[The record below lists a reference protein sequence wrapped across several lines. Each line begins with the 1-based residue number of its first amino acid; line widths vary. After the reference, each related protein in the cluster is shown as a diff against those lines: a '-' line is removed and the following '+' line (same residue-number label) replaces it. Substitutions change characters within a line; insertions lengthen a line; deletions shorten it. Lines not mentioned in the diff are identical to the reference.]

1 MSQVLDRTNP
11 PESGTRPALK
21 LPQSERFSL
30 SNGLDVLILPR
41 AALPEVSLRLITE
54 AGAALEPERE
64 CGVAEL
70 TGRLLTEG
78 AAGKDAMQMAGWL
91 DRLGA
96 AFTVSA
102 SYDVTMVSMHSLSD
116 TLSGTL
122 DYLAA
127 TAREPSFTPSETER
141 VRQERLDEIER
152 DRDEPSIVATR
163 KLIAAI
169 YGDHPYG
176 RPSDGT
182 YESVS
187 GLDAESVR
195 RFHHRHYT
203 AEGAALIVCG
213 DVHAERLVAELEGRF
228 GNWTPGTDRVPLPE
242 APPHPSR
249 PVSPLIIDRPAS
261 AQSEIRIGT
270 IGAPIQTEDL
280 YAATMGNAILGGLFS
295 SRINMNLRE
304 DKGWTYGA
312 RSAFHFRRGAGPFV
326 AQTAVETPVTA
337 DAVAEMMAEIRGM
350 VSNPPSEEEMSLARN
365 ALTLSLPR
373 QFETTSQVTGKLAR
387 QVIFGLPEDYWERY
401 PERINAVTREHVVAV
416 MERYLDPERLVF
428 LVVGDAES
436 IEPGLRAI
444 GPTEVM
450 AG

>member
-1 MSQVLDRTNP
+1 MSRVLDRSKP
-11 PESGTRPALK
+11 PESGTRPALR
-21 LPQSERFSL
+21 LPRSERHTL
-30 SNGLDVLILPR
+30 SNGMDVLVLARP
-41 AALPEVSLRLITE
+41 ALPEVSLRLITE

-78 AAGKDAMQMAGWL
+78 AAGRDAMQMAAWL
-91 DRLGA
+91 DLLGA
-96 AFTVSA
+96 SFMVSA
-102 SYDVTMVSMHSLSD
+102 SYDVTMVSMHALSD
-116 TLSGTL
+116 TLSGAL

-127 TAREPSFTPSETER
+127 TTRDPTFAVSETDR

-163 KLIAAI
+163 RLVSAI
-169 YGDHPYG
+169 YGTHPYG

-187 GLDAESVR
+187 GLDAETVR
-195 RFHHRHYT
+195 RFHNRRYT
-203 AEGAALIVCG
+203 SRAAALIACG
-213 DVHAERLVAELEGRF
+213 DVTPESLLAELEERF
-228 GNWTPGTDRVPLPE
+228 GDWPAGDEVPPLPE
-242 APPHPSR
+242 VPPR
-249 PVSPLIIDRPAS
+249 PLRPGRPLIVDRPGS

-270 IGAPIQTEDL
+270 IGAPFQTEDL
-280 YAATMGNAILGGLFS
+280 YAATLGNAILGGLFS

-312 RSAFHFRRGAGPFV
+312 RSAFYFRRGAGPFV

-337 DAVAEMMAEIRGM
+337 DAVREMMSEIEGI
-350 VSNPPSEEEMSLARN
+350 VSDPPSDEEMSLAKN

-387 QVIFGLPEDYWERY
+387 QVIFSLPEDYWERY
-401 PERINAVTREHVVAV
+401 PERINAVTRDQVVAA
-416 MERYLDPERLVF
+416 MDRYLDAGRLVL
-428 LVVGDAES
+428 LVVGDADA
-436 IEPGLRAI
+436 IEPGLRAY
-444 GPTEVM
+444 GSTEVTSS
-450 AG
+450 

>member
-1 MSQVLDRTNP
+1 MSQVLDRSSP
-11 PESGTRPALK
+11 PESGTRPALR
-21 LPQSERFSL
+21 LPRSERYSL
-30 SNGLDVLILPR
+30 TNGLDVLILARPG
-41 AALPEVSLRLITE
+41 LPEASLRLITE
-54 AGAALEPERE
+54 AGAALEPESE

-78 AAGKDAMQMAGWL
+78 AAGRDAMQMAEWL

-102 SYDVTMVSMHSLSD
+102 SYDVTMVSMHSLSE
-116 TLSGTL
+116 TLSGAL

-127 TAREPSFTPSETER
+127 ATREPDFSVAETER

-163 KLIAAI
+163 RLISAV
-169 YGDHPYG
+169 YGEHPYG
-176 RPSDGT
+176 RPADGT

-187 GLDAESVR
+187 ALDAESVR
-195 RFHHRHYT
+195 RFHHRRYT
-203 AEGAALIVCG
+203 SGGAALIVSG
-213 DVHAERLVAELEGRF
+213 DIDPEELVADLERRFGDWAPGAERLQLPVVPAHPLRPGR
-228 GNWTPGTDRVPLPE
+228 
-242 APPHPSR
+242 A
-249 PVSPLIIDRPAS
+249 LIVDRPGS

-270 IGAPIQTEDL
+270 IGAPFQTDDL
-280 YAATMGNAILGGLFS
+280 YAATLGNAILGGLFS

-350 VSNPPSEEEMSLARN
+350 VSNPPSEEEMSLAKN

-401 PERINAVTREHVVAV
+401 PERINAVSRDQVVAA
-416 MERYLDPERLVF
+416 MERYLDAEQLVL
-428 LVVGDAES
+428 LVVGDAGT
-436 IEPGLRAI
+436 IEPGLRAF
-444 GPTEVM
+444 GPTEV
-450 AG
+450 GPG

>member
-1 MSQVLDRTNP
+1 VSAILDRSKP
-11 PESGTRPALK
+11 PESGTRPALR
-21 LPQSERFSL
+21 LPRSERYSL
-30 SNGLDVLILPR
+30 SNGLDVLVLARPG
-41 AALPEVSLRLITE
+41 LPEVSLRLITE
-54 AGAALEPERE
+54 AGAALEPEPE
-64 CGVAEL
+64 CGVSEL

-78 AAGKDAMQMAGWL
+78 AAGRDAMQMAEWL
-91 DRLGA
+91 DQLGA

-102 SYDVTMVSMHSLSD
+102 SYDVTMVSMHSLSE
-116 TLSGTL
+116 TLSGAL

-127 TAREPSFTPSETER
+127 TTREPSFAASETER

-163 KLIAAI
+163 RLVTAI

-176 RPSDGT
+176 RPADGT

-187 GLDAESVR
+187 ALDAEAVR
-195 RFHHRHYT
+195 RFHHRRYT
-203 AEGAALIVCG
+203 SDGAALIACG
-213 DVHAERLVAELEGRF
+213 DVDAERLVAELEGRF
-228 GNWTPGTDRVPLPE
+228 GDWAPGTERMQLPE
-242 APPHPSR
+242 VPAHPPR
-249 PVSPLIIDRPAS
+249 PGRPLIIDRPGS

-270 IGAPIQTEDL
+270 IGAPFQTDDL
-280 YAATMGNAILGGLFS
+280 YAATLANAILGGLFS

-312 RSAFHFRRGAGPFV
+312 RSAFYFRRGAGPFV

-350 VSNPPSEEEMSLARN
+350 VSNPPSADEMSLAKN

-401 PERINAVTREHVVAV
+401 PERINAVTREQVVAAI
-416 MERYLDPERLVF
+416 ERYLDEERLVL
-428 LVVGDAES
+428 LVVGDADS

-444 GPTEVM
+444 GPTEVA